1 MKYVSIITNT
11 NGTTTTIYSDA
22 PDIKTARKDSL
33 PYTTEGAT
41 LRVYPLTTDLI
52 EVIIDGKKAKK
63 NGILTAE
70 LTAGA
75 LMVVRRTTAN
85 MIAREGGSLQYQLYN
100 ECRRPLSEI
109 DDPNVLD
116 CISVARL
123 ALLEGIE
130 NGDPIDEQYHR
141 AYLALN
147 KYLRN
152 SKQINLSA
160 TAQRTLYIE
169 DINGDIINISSG
181 INAIVNFKEY
191 APTAINFEIDR
202 DKLTYYSE
210 IIIAISGTLTPT
222 QRKVLIFLAK
232 GYSERKIAE
241 VMHRGKTTIHEHITI
256 IRKKAADLFPN
267 GYKK

>member
-1 MKYVSIITNT
+1 MQYVSIITNA
-11 NGTTTTIYSDA
+11 NNTTTTIYTTA

-41 LRVYPLTTDLI
+41 LRTYPLTTDH
-52 EVIIDGKKAKK
+52 K
-63 NGILTAE
+63 GILTTE

-109 DDPNVLD
+109 DDQNVLD

-123 ALLEGIE
+123 ALIEGIE
-130 NGDPIDEQYHR
+130 DGDPIDEQYHR
-141 AYLALN
+141 SYLALN
-147 KYLRN
+147 KYLREN
-152 SKQINLSA
+152 KQINLSV

-181 INAIVNFKEY
+181 INTIVNLKDY

-202 DKLTYYSE
+202 DKLTYYAE
-210 IIIAISGTLTPT
+210 IIITISKTLTPT
-222 QRKVLIFLAK
+222 QRKVLIFLTK

-267 GYKK
+267 GYKKNNT

>member
-1 MKYVSIITNT
+1 MKYVSIITNA
-11 NGTTTTIYSDA
+11 NNTTTTIYTTA

-33 PYTTEGAT
+33 PYTTEGVT
-41 LRVYPLTTDLI
+41 LRVYPLTTGLI

-75 LMVVRRTTAN
+75 LMVVKRTTAN

-100 ECRRPLSEI
+100 ACRLPLSEI

-123 ALLEGIE
+123 ALIEGVK
-130 NGDPIDEQYHR
+130 NGDPIDQQYHR
-141 AYLALN
+141 AYLSLN
-147 KYLRN
+147 KYLRDN
-152 SKQINLSA
+152 KQINLSA

-169 DINGDIINISSG
+169 DINGDIVNISSG
-181 INAIVNFKEY
+181 INAIINLKEY

-210 IIIAISGTLTPT
+210 IIIAISKALTPT

-256 IRKKAADLFPN
+256 IRKKAADLYPN